1 MWKKKNK
8 PMFTI
13 TSSKLIWP
21 QKLFSLIP
29 INKIWNWCGESTHSG
44 KHCITAY
51 TNINCKLKFGHHKR
65 KTEDEIGR
73 ASCRERV

>member
-29 INKIWNWCGESTHSG
+29 INKIWNWCGE
-44 KHCITAY
+44 
-51 TNINCKLKFGHHKR
+51 
-65 KTEDEIGR
+65 
-73 ASCRERV
+73 